1 MVDEVSV
8 DGRVLIDGYAE
19 GFNGPIALVESSVL
33 PEGILRTL
41 HAAFPSRIVT
51 YSTLFQ
57 IVSARHERSPRLIM
71 LGTEIANGTI
81 GNTIRSLSDL
91 APRIPT
97 VVLAP
102 EDDEDLARKVI
113 SLGAKAYI
121 PVPTG
126 CEVVA
131 VIRFI
136 LAGFRN
142 WPIGDHNCAAT
153 SSQLGAHGP
162 REYYPAQCAPCDH
175 GLSAK
180 TWQ

>member
-1 MVDEVSV
+1 MVDELSV
-8 DGRVLIDGYAE
+8 DGRVLIAGSAE
-19 GFNGPIALVESSVL
+19 LVNGSIALVEGSVL
-33 PEGILRTL
+33 PEGVLRTL

-51 YSTLFQ
+51 YLTLFQ
-57 IVSARHERSPRLIM
+57 IVRERHEEYLPRLII

-81 GNTIRSLSDL
+81 ENTIRSLSDL
-91 APRIPT
+91 APKIPI

-102 EDDEDLARKVI
+102 KDDKDLARKVI

-136 LAGFRN
+136 LELAN
-142 WPIGDHNCAAT
+142 WP
-153 SSQLGAHGP
+153 S
-162 REYYPAQCAPCDH
+162 
-175 GLSAK
+175 
-180 TWQ
+180 